1 MASTD
6 SSRDSTLFTM
16 FIPRQGLGTAS
27 ASSPCCVCS
36 PHFSLPWGCI
46 CSAIIDYIF
55 AELELIISE
64 LEIIIAQLD
73 FTFSGHEFIF
83 TVIAPLFGVGV
94 Y

>member
-1 MASTD
+1 M
-6 SSRDSTLFTM
+6 
-16 FIPRQGLGTAS
+16 
-27 ASSPCCVCS
+27 
-36 PHFSLPWGCI
+36 

-55 AELELIISE
+55 AEFDFIFSEFDFIFSE

-94 Y
+94 YWTLAIMTLPLKNSPTYFAIIRRMIIFATNKT